1 MITETATVLAVDGD
15 EVTLEAAIKS
25 TCSTCQAQ
33 SDCGSGVISRALA
46 PRMQQIT
53 LNSPVPVKVGD
64 QVKVGIPEA
73 GILGASLWLYLVPL
87 LLFIL
92 SAGVLHSAF
101 SSYANWGELI
111 TIFGSIAI
119 TCVGFVVVSGH
130 LKRSNQTRFTPVL
143 LSVITPAI
151 AKNAAS

>member
-15 EVTLEAAIKS
+15 KVTLEAAIKS

-53 LNSPVPVKVGD
+53 LTSPVPVKVGD

-73 GILGASLWLYLVPL
+73 GILGASLWLYLMPL
-87 LLFIL
+87 LLFVI
-92 SAGVLHSAF
+92 SAGVLHSVF
-101 SSYANWGELI
+101 SSSSTWGELI
-111 TIFGSIAI
+111 TIAGSVA
-119 TCVGFVVVSGH
+119 TTSVGFVMISGH
-130 LKRSNQTRFTPVL
+130 LKRGDQTRFTPVL
-143 LSVITPAI
+143 LSVITPASV
-151 AKNAAS
+151 KNAAS